1 MSNLSLA
8 SLMSLQRHQRCQRRK
23 DVTSLQREVH
33 VSQRHSLS
41 LKDNFCL
48 SKSVNVFVKRIFH
61 VFALANES
69 QIFFFLAKFPQI
81 YDEMNCIEYTTVV
94 LHIIMYRIKK
104 NWGK

>member
-1 MSNLSLA
+1 MLNLSLA

-48 SKSVNVFVKRIFH
+48 SKSVNVFVKRIFY

-81 YDEMNCIEYTTVV
+81 YDEMNCIECTTVV
-94 LHIIMYRIKK
+94 LYIIMYGIKK